1 MKAIIIS
8 IFFTVSLIL
17 TVVGISINIKLQE
30 LEQRLTELEQLE
42 HKKDIEEYRW
52 RKELINDIKN

>member
-42 HKKDIEEYRW
+42 LQKDIEEYRW